1 MSGIQTGLNRE
12 GLSLPF
18 NVWSISWDVV
28 KTVLVKLW
36 GNRHCPM
43 LLVGVEGGSA
53 IFIKM
58 TNAHAL

>member
-1 MSGIQTGLNRE
+1 MSEIQTGLNRE
-12 GLSLPF
+12 GLPLPL
-18 NVWSISWDVV
+18 NVWSISWDVM

-43 LLVGVEGGSA
+43 LLLGGEGGSA
-53 IFIKM
+53 IFIEM